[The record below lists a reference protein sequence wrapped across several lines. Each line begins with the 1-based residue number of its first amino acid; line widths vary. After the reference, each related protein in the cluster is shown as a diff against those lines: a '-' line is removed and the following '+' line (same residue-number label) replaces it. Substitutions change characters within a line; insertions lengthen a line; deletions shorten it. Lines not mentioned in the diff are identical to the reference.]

1 MMKVT
6 PTRLNWLQR
15 AAPLLAP
22 VADLAFVVTLVT
34 GMFFG
39 IQWVY
44 DTLIP
49 WLVR

>member
-6 PTRLNWLQR
+6 PTRLSWLQR

-22 VADLAFVVTLVT
+22 GADLAFVIVLVM

-49 WLVR
+49 WLAR